1 MLRLW
6 KRAAMSDIEES
17 LKRIT
22 SHNGVMGVAVL
33 DDAGKLARCVACRP
47 LVRAARAAS
56 SSGPEARAFLRAR
69 TAPQHGDAPRGVL
82 VGGAAPPLP
91 SCCRSASMRSGARL
105 RMGSRG
111 PGAPPQRG
119 GKSGAWRENGLLGK
133 RTPAT
138 RYVAACT
145 GAASG
150 RHAGNACGR
159 ARAWG
164 LRTGAHERGVCAT
177 CGRHADIA
185 CPRRWPKSTASKF
198 SHSR

>member
-1 MLRLW
+1 LLRLW

-91 SCCRSASMRSGARL
+91 SCCRSASMRSGTRL

-119 GKSGAWRENGLLGK
+119 GKSGAWRENGLLAESA
-133 RTPAT
+133 RLRRVTLLPA
-138 RYVAACT
+138 REQRPAAMP
-145 GAASG
+145 AM
-150 RHAGNACGR
+150 HAGGR
-159 ARAWG
+159 ALGGSAQA
-164 LRTGAHERGVCAT
+164 LTSAVCARLA
-177 CGRHADIA
+177 GVMQI
-185 CPRRWPKSTASKF
+185 
-198 SHSR
+198 